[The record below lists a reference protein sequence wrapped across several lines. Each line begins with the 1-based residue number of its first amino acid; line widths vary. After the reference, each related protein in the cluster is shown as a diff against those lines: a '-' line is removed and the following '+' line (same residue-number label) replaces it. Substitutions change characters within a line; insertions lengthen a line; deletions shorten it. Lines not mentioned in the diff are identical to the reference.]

1 VTKRVDLLL
10 TNANVITMD
19 PGTPTAAAVAVTG
32 EQIAWV
38 GDAGWAR
45 DHLPAARREID
56 LGGATL
62 LPGFIDAH
70 HHLILLGHVGQA
82 VTPRRWCGRF
92 SMIRCWTSW
101 WRGCAPRVRLSGP
114 RGF

>member
-1 VTKRVDLLL
+1 
-10 TNANVITMD
+10 
-19 PGTPTAAAVAVTG
+19 
-32 EQIAWV
+32 
-38 GDAGWAR
+38 
-45 DHLPAARREID
+45 
-56 LGGATL
+56 